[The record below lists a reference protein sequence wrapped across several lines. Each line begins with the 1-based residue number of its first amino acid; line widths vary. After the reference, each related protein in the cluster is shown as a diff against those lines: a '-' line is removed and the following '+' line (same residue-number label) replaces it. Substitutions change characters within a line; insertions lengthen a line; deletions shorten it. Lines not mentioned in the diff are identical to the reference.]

1 MKRSLCFVILTF
13 LILICGIT
21 QPVNAADNTKE
32 NEILFFVENH
42 ANTAEATCV
51 TFGKYCLL
59 GIRTKGIILK
69 SDNDKYIA
77 EIEEGVKQIAPEID
91 RVYITTNLQETLI
104 LKDAR
109 KRLDEGDSLID
120 VYRYLQKKYPNQ
132 LDKIIS
138 KYL

>member
-1 MKRSLCFVILTF
+1 MKRRLCFVILTF

-69 SDNDKYIA
+69 SDKFAGNSHF
-77 EIEEGVKQIAPEID
+77 EGRAQAVG
-91 RVYITTNLQETLI
+91 R
-104 LKDAR
+104 R
-109 KRLDEGDSLID
+109 R
-120 VYRYLQKKYPNQ
+120 
-132 LDKIIS
+132 
-138 KYL
+138 